1 MTGALLTFSG
11 LAVSV
16 RMLGGKLTVMEILA
30 LRAGLGLVVMSA
42 IAAARAD
49 LRNTILSRKLPLH
62 FFRNTIHLGAQ
73 YLWAMSLLL
82 LPFAT
87 VFSLE
92 FTAPAW
98 TLLLAWL
105 VLGEHMT
112 PSRIGAVVLGL
123 LGLLEIVHTRPPT
136 LHPPPQLLPP

>member
-1 MTGALLTFSG
+1 MTGALLAFSG

-30 LRAGLGLVVMSA
+30 LRAGLGLVVMST

-49 LRNTILSRKLPLH
+49 LRKTILSRKLPLH

-112 PSRIGAVVLGL
+112 PAASVPSCSASSACW
-123 LGLLEIVHTRPPT
+123 
-136 LHPPPQLLPP
+136 